1 MSAVLRAKYIDFL
14 IFILLI
20 PVLIVDMMN
29 GILSESN
36 VDIPLSVSQFYK
48 MGIVFLCSVRL
59 LKNMEFLKMLL
70 IILTILLLGSLHNFM
85 IGRISIAF
93 VFQDIIKTSKY
104 LIVLISFLYFQIV
117 FSRSRINMMPYYM
130 VWIKVSYFILAFNLL
145 TKLVGMGY
153 PMYDNGGIG
162 TKGFFM
168 AGNEISALLVI
179 LSGIMGFYYWQVKE
193 DKIKF
198 WMYAILSFIMGLL
211 ISSKTGM
218 LGIILINFLIV
229 FDPKKIDVKSKKH
242 IQKLIYTFS
251 ALGLGATLLVIFI
264 LNSPIMYR
272 YTYFWDR
279 LDLWTFIFSSR
290 NLYFQEVFQLY
301 KGEYSLVDKIIGVGN
316 SLYET
321 MTGKIIEI
329 DILDIFFI
337 YGYFGAIF
345 FLLFIISLFFY
356 AMRLKNK
363 IDHPFARLSFIMISI
378 LSVLSCLS
386 GHIFNSGI
394 AGIYIGFVF
403 AMMFFSTSAWKR
415 ERE

>member
-1 MSAVLRAKYIDFL
+1 MSAALKAKYIDFL
-14 IFILLI
+14 ILILLI
-20 PVLIVDMMN
+20 PILIVDMMN
-29 GILSESN
+29 GILSKSS

-48 MGIVFLCSVRL
+48 MGIVFLCGVRL
-59 LKNMEFLKMLL
+59 LKNTEFLKILL
-70 IILTILLLGSLHNFM
+70 VILTVLLLGSLHSFI
-85 IGRISIAF
+85 IGRISTAL

-104 LIVLISFLYFQIV
+104 LIVLISFLYFQVV
-117 FSRSRINMMPYYM
+117 FSRSRINMMPYYIA
-130 VWIKVSYFILAFNLL
+130 WIKVSYFILALNLL
-145 TKLVGMGY
+145 TKLAGLGY

-162 TKGFFM
+162 TKGFFI

-179 LSGIMGFYYWQVKE
+179 LSGILGFYYWQVKVN
-193 DKIKF
+193 KIKF
-198 WMYAILSFIMGLL
+198 WIYAILSFIMGLL

-229 FDPKKIDVKSKKH
+229 FDPNKINIRDKKH
-242 IQKLIYTFS
+242 MQKLIYTFLF
-251 ALGLGATLLVIFI
+251 LGLGSALLIIFV

-272 YTYFWDR
+272 YTYFWDK

-290 NLYFQEVFQLY
+290 NLYFQEVLQLY
-301 KGEYSLVDKIIGVGN
+301 KEEYSLVDKIMGVGN

-337 YGYFGAIF
+337 YGYLGAIF

-363 IDHPFARLSFIMISI
+363 IDYPFARLSFIMISM

-403 AMMFFSTSAWKR
+403 SMMFFSTSAWKR
-415 ERE
+415 EKE